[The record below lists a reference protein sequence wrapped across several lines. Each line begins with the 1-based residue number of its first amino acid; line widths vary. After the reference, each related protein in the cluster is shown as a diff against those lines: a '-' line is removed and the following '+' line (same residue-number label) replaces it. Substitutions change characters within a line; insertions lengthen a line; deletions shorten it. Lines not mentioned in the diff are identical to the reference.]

1 MKSALLAIG
10 MMVFTSHALANEP
23 AHWSY
28 EGEVAPQYWSKLN
41 PDYMLCEKGKN
52 QSPINIHNSMKVHAR
67 PLHVNYQMPPVS
79 LINNGHSI
87 QANVQEGDVVLLD
100 GDKFTLQQFHF
111 HSPSENTI
119 NGKSFPLEAHFVNMD
134 ADGEI
139 AVIAVMF
146 KIGKAN
152 PALTQISQQLP
163 KDIGETVVLKQKVD
177 IKRLLPESLTHYR
190 YNGSL
195 TTPPCTEGVRWM
207 VVKQPLTLSAE
218 QLTWFTSAMH
228 HANNRPLQDLHGR
241 VVLDD

>member
-1 MKSALLAIG
+1 MKSVLLAIS
-10 MMVFTSHALANEP
+10 MVVFTSNVLANEP

-28 EGEVAPQYWSKLN
+28 EGEGSPQNWSKLS

-52 QSPINIHNSMKVHAR
+52 QSPINIHKSMKVHAR
-67 PLHVNYQMPPVS
+67 PLHINYKMPPIS

-87 QANVQEGDVVLLD
+87 QANVQEGDFIRLD
-100 GDKFTLQQFHF
+100 GEEFTLQQFHF

-139 AVIAVMF
+139 AVVAVMF
-146 KIGKAN
+146 EIGKAN
-152 PALTQISQQLP
+152 PALTQISRQLP
-163 KDIGETVVLKQKVD
+163 DDIGETVVLKQKVD
-177 IKRLLPESLTHYR
+177 IKRLLPESLAHYR
-190 YNGSL
+190 YTGSL

-207 VVKQPLTLSAE
+207 VVKQPLTLSTE
-218 QLTWFTSAMH
+218 QLTWFTSAIN